1 MQDTL
6 YYPWGQV
13 WALGSGWADERFSQG
28 QELETFFYPWLKP
41 TNARK
46 YNPNLGR
53 WLSPDPLA
61 GDVTNPQSLNRYAYV
76 LNNPTNFVDPS
87 GMGLC
92 DRNPDGP
99 SCNHDPHFNDAVS
112 RFTGPSIFSFG
123 MDEFDLAAMGL
134 ISLGPNSA
142 ALP

>member
-46 YNPNLGR
+46 YNPNFGR

-76 LNNPTNFVDPS
+76 LNNPTNLVDPL
-87 GMGLC
+87 GLC
-92 DRNPDGP
+92 DDGAI
-99 SCNHDPHFNDAVS
+99 SSANGVTTVTVCGGGGGGGDN
-112 RFTGPSIFSFG
+112 GP
-123 MDEFDLAAMGL
+123 
-134 ISLGPNSA
+134 
-142 ALP
+142 